1 QGSGL
6 RLAAGLL
13 GFVGA
18 VLLREL
24 LLELL
29 ALLAFGAPLALH
41 RGEGALALVA
51 QVVGAVRVVAV
62 AVVVLVGVS
71 GALDSCAL
79 VALAVV
85 VAAVVAA
92 VVAIL
97 AVVVGPVGVEDRR
110 ERVSRVR
117 AGPPGRVRAGMAG
130 QGPAVHGYSRCGCGP
145 ARCAR
150 AGSGDV
156 AVLEQQPDRVVTVV
170 GQPENL
176 LRHQPR
182 GLRGAVAL
190 ALHLL
195 ESLQA
200 LPREAAGR
208 DALRCGLHL
217 PAEHGRAGHAAA
229 GVDDL
234 RDVRAVLDRLRPRLA
249 ERLATLRWRH
259 RLEHGLRARRGRLVV
274 GGDRL
279 HRALA
284 LRVPLERA
292 RHRRLAAGQ
301 DHAPAARTGLHH

>member
-1 QGSGL
+1 GPDLDLEDPFVGAGQGSGL

-79 VALAVV
+79 VALAV
-85 VAAVVAA
+85 VVAA

-200 LPREAAGR
+200 LPREAA
-208 DALRCGLHL
+208 
-217 PAEHGRAGHAAA
+217 
-229 GVDDL
+229 
-234 RDVRAVLDRLRPRLA
+234 
-249 ERLATLRWRH
+249 
-259 RLEHGLRARRGRLVV
+259 
-274 GGDRL
+274 
-279 HRALA
+279 
-284 LRVPLERA
+284 
-292 RHRRLAAGQ
+292 
-301 DHAPAARTGLHH
+301 

>member
-1 QGSGL
+1 LDLEDPFVGAGQGSGL

-85 VAAVVAA
+85 AAVAAVVA

-176 LRHQPR
+176 LLHQPR
-182 GLRGAVAL
+182 GLR
-190 ALHLL
+190 
-195 ESLQA
+195 
-200 LPREAAGR
+200 
-208 DALRCGLHL
+208 
-217 PAEHGRAGHAAA
+217 
-229 GVDDL
+229 
-234 RDVRAVLDRLRPRLA
+234 
-249 ERLATLRWRH
+249 
-259 RLEHGLRARRGRLVV
+259 
-274 GGDRL
+274 
-279 HRALA
+279 
-284 LRVPLERA
+284 
-292 RHRRLAAGQ
+292 
-301 DHAPAARTGLHH
+301 